1 MQRQYQE
8 LTRRLGAEFEI
19 LRNVPVEEIRRIS
32 GRLIAEGI
40 ERLRLGKV
48 RWNPGFDG
56 EYGKVQIF
64 DEEERGE
71 IAGQIDFLG
80 TLGLTGETEKKE
92 SEKRRRNQPGTGC
105 RTCSGKEEFR
115 EKAFI

>member
-1 MQRQYQE
+1 MYKRQ
-8 LTRRLGAEFEI
+8 
-19 LRNVPVEEIRRIS
+19 VEEIRRIS

-71 IAGQIDFLG
+71 IAGPVSYTHLFNNN
-80 TLGLTGETEKKE
+80 
-92 SEKRRRNQPGTGC
+92 EKRNSRGIFCYLANSQIILRMI
-105 RTCSGKEEFR
+105 SE
-115 EKAFI
+115 AFSLD